1 MERHEN
7 FELLN
12 TPVDDF
18 LKNSIHPE
26 FRALAEDENFRLEVK
41 AVQRVFKLAPTFEAT
56 DALLADDLH
65 SAQKIYRLGESEFVR
80 RYADR
85 PGFTAESARLAWN
98 RAADTHAAVL
108 TVVADLKAL
117 EAEALP
123 LALQND
129 SEALATFPNWNNLFK
144 TGDLCECEHCRS
156 VLSPAAYFADLLM
169 FLRDRQAAESRP
181 HRSRIFSFSRRPD
194 LGYLELNC
202 DNALTPLPYIDVVCE
217 VLEDVVMQRAR
228 TTWS

>member
-1 MERHEN
+1 M
-7 FELLN
+7 
-12 TPVDDF
+12 DDF
-18 LKNSIHPE
+18 LKNNIDSD

-41 AVQRVFKLAPTFEAT
+41 AVQRVFKLVPTFEAT

-65 SAQKIYRLGESEFVR
+65 SAQKIYRMGKSEFVR

-85 PGFTAESARLAWN
+85 PGYTDASARLAWN

-108 TVVADLKAL
+108 TIVTDLKAL

-123 LALQND
+123 LALQNGNV
-129 SEALATFPNWNNLFK
+129 AVATFPNWNNLFK

-156 VLSPAAYFADLLM
+156 VLGPAAYFADLLM
-169 FLRDRQAAESRP
+169 FLKDRKAKNPANTVKD
-181 HRSRIFSFSRRPD
+181 ILFKRRPD

-202 DNALTPLPYIDVVCE
+202 ANALTPFPYIDTVCE
-217 VLEDVVMQRAR
+217 VLEDVVAAGENDLGLPGFAAHLS
-228 TTWS
+228 TPSL